1 MSCGDGRALPR
12 HIYLNF
18 GDVIISIDRKH
29 VPAFPAAG
37 IDVKGLAGKRVRV
50 RGWIEWRS
58 GPMIA
63 VTHPEQLELLPD
75 APESGDAKPAPP
87 PQTAPGL

>member
-1 MSCGDGRALPR
+1 LWGWPG
-12 HIYLNF
+12 
-18 GDVIISIDRKH
+18 VTISIDPSTFLRSRRP
-29 VPAFPAAG
+29 VSL
-37 IDVKGLAGKRVRV
+37 KGLAGKRVRV

>member
-18 GDVIISIDRKH
+18 GDVTISIDRKH

-63 VTHPEQLELLPD
+63 VTHPAD

-87 PQTAPGL
+87 PQTPPGL

>member
-1 MSCGDGRALPR
+1 MPISSALPR

-18 GDVIISIDRKH
+18 GDVTISIDRKH

-50 RGWIEWRS
+50 RAGSNGAAGR
-58 GPMIA
+58 
-63 VTHPEQLELLPD
+63 
-75 APESGDAKPAPP
+75 
-87 PQTAPGL
+87 

>member
-1 MSCGDGRALPR
+1 LWGWPGVTPAHLSQLRRR
-12 HIYLNF
+12 HHQH
-18 GDVIISIDRKH
+18 RPKH

>member
-50 RGWIEWRS
+50 RGLDRRAQRADDRRHS
-58 GPMIA
+58 SRAARA
-63 VTHPEQLELLPD
+63 VT
-75 APESGDAKPAPP
+75 
-87 PQTAPGL
+87 

>member
-1 MSCGDGRALPR
+1 MSCGDGRALTR

-18 GDVIISIDRKH
+18 GDVTISIDRKH

-50 RGWIEWRS
+50 RGAAGR
-58 GPMIA
+58 
-63 VTHPEQLELLPD
+63 
-75 APESGDAKPAPP
+75 
-87 PQTAPGL
+87 